1 MTNPQKK
8 KREEAPAEISEDD
21 HRKRMAELDVEPA
34 AGPIVEPTSEPE
46 PAVTVEPAPAIS
58 IGDVFSDLSK
68 LRVNQA
74 YLEAGAV
81 KRQLTRIPVG
91 KPDHQEFVRVRPE
104 PEWRST
110 YAFIRVKQ
118 DNEYYLIL
126 PGVFEALPAAEYKF
140 MTLYTLMT
148 GSGALFLWP
157 VPVRGADGK
166 INSWHQ
172 SAHDSA
178 AKVMTVWRRIVP
190 NNLVGAYDLIP
201 PHINKPEPEWPDM
214 TVEEVL
220 RLAFARYLIA
230 DLNHP
235 LLKKLRG
242 E

>member
-1 MTNPQKK
+1 MSAPKK
-8 KREEAPAEISEDD
+8 KLENVQAEISEED

-34 AGPIVEPTSEPE
+34 AEPVVEPTSEPE
-46 PAVTVEPAPAIS
+46 PEPAPALS
-58 IGDVFSDLSK
+58 IGDAFSDLSK

-91 KPDHQEFVRVRPE
+91 KPDHQEFVRVRSE
-104 PEWRST
+104 PEWRAT

-118 DNEYYLIL
+118 DNEYYLVL
-126 PGVFEALPAAEYKF
+126 PGVFESLPAAEYKF
-140 MTLYTLMT
+140 MTLYILVT

-178 AKVMTVWRRIVP
+178 AKAMHEWLRIVP
-190 NNLVGAYDLIP
+190 NNLVGAYDLVP
-201 PHINKPEPEWPDM
+201 PHVAKPDPEWPDM

-220 RLAFARYLIA
+220 RLAFARYLIGGL
-230 DLNHP
+230 DHP